1 MKKFF
6 AMIAIASVVLV
17 SCGDAATDTKT
28 DAVKPVENV
37 TPPATDT
44 ASAKPAMPDT
54 TAKPAVT
61 DTAKKATK

>member
-37 TPPATDT
+37 TPTDT